1 MPTSTHAQGARSP
14 TLRAGR
20 ASRIAGAAALA
31 GALALGSCGDGS
43 TEEPVL
49 SGTEYLESVRRSCL
63 ATKPAAPTNAVP
75 AVQLRRSAEAAS
87 TLQRDFARLRPPPRY
102 ADAHREAARLGA
114 AQERMIRAT
123 LRQLQRGDAT
133 GAIADLN
140 ARNRRLLRRANRIA
154 EGLGVRE
161 CVRDLGGS

>member
-1 MPTSTHAQGARSP
+1 M
-14 TLRAGR
+14 
-20 ASRIAGAAALA
+20 
-31 GALALGSCGDGS
+31 
-43 TEEPVL
+43 
-49 SGTEYLESVRRSCL
+49 
-63 ATKPAAPTNAVP
+63 ATKPAAPNAVP

-87 TLQRDFARLRPPPRY
+87 TLRRDFARLRPPSRY

-114 AQERMIRAT
+114 AQERMIRAA

-133 GAIADLN
+133 GVIADLN
-140 ARNRRLLRRANRIA
+140 ARNRRLLRRGNRIA

>member
-1 MPTSTHAQGARSP
+1 MPTSTHAQGPRSP

-31 GALALGSCGDGS
+31 GALVLGSCGDAS

-49 SGTEYLESVRRSCL
+49 SETEYRESLRRSCL
-63 ATKPAAPTNAVP
+63 ATKPAAPNAVP

-87 TLQRDFARLRPPPRY
+87 MLQGDFARLRPPPRY

-114 AQERMIRAT
+114 AQERLIRAA
-123 LRQLQRGDAT
+123 LRQLQRGDAI
-133 GAIADLN
+133 GSVADLQ

>member
-1 MPTSTHAQGARSP
+1 MPTSTHAQGARSQ

-20 ASRIAGAAALA
+20 ASRIACAAALA
-31 GALALGSCGDGS
+31 AALALSSCGDGS

-49 SGTEYLESVRRSCL
+49 LGTEYLESVRRSCL
-63 ATKPAAPTNAVP
+63 ATKPAAPNAVP

-87 TLQRDFARLRPPPRY
+87 MLQRDFARLRPPPRY

-114 AQERMIRAT
+114 AQERLIHAA
-123 LRQLQRGDAT
+123 LRRLQRGDAT
-133 GAIADLN
+133 GSIADLN

-154 EGLGVRE
+154 EALGVRE
-161 CVRDLGGS
+161 CVRDLGGL

>member
-1 MPTSTHAQGARSP
+1 MPISTHAQGARSP

-20 ASRIAGAAALA
+20 ASRIAGAAVLA
-31 GALALGSCGDGS
+31 GALVLGSCGDAS

-49 SGTEYLESVRRSCL
+49 SETEYRESLRRSCL
-63 ATKPAAPTNAVP
+63 ATKPAAPNAVP

-87 TLQRDFARLRPPPRY
+87 ALQRDFTRLRPPPRY

-114 AQERMIRAT
+114 AQERLIRAAS
-123 LRQLQRGDAT
+123 RQLQRGDTT

>member
-1 MPTSTHAQGARSP
+1 MPISTHAQGARSP
-14 TLRAGR
+14 TPRAGR
-20 ASRIAGAAALA
+20 ASRLAGAAVLA

-63 ATKPAAPTNAVP
+63 ATKPAASNAVP

-114 AQERMIRAT
+114 AQERLIRAA
-123 LRQLQRGDAT
+123 LRRLQRGDAI

-140 ARNRRLLRRANRIA
+140 ARNRRLLRRADRIA

>member
-1 MPTSTHAQGARSP
+1 M
-14 TLRAGR
+14 
-20 ASRIAGAAALA
+20 SRIAGAAALA

-63 ATKPAAPTNAVP
+63 ATKPAAPNAVP

-114 AQERMIRAT
+114 AQERLIRAA

-133 GAIADLN
+133 GAIAELN